1 MIRNLILAPA
11 LAALALA
18 AAAQAQT
25 APAPQGAPAQRS
37 EVSPNGRIAMH
48 VGALVLEDLKQFIP
62 DDTRRGGI
70 YMRMLLLAKQEA
82 IGASCAAYT
91 LDQKRMAATMIRTM
105 RPISE
110 GVSKDVGNA
119 NLARA
124 LRQYHTLL
132 GGELAQYAYDPSGY
146 CGSARQVFDDLGA
159 YPAEQSVL
167 VLKPA

>member
-1 MIRNLILAPA
+1 MLRHRVLAPV

-18 AAAQAQT
+18 TAGQAQT
-25 APAPQGAPAQRS
+25 ASSPPAARS

-48 VGALVLEDLKQFIP
+48 VGALVMEDLRQFIP
-62 DDTRRGGI
+62 DEATRGAI

-91 LDQKRMAATMIRTM
+91 LDQQRMTATMIRTM

-110 GVSKDVGNA
+110 GVSKDVGTA
-119 NLARA
+119 NLGRA

-132 GGELAQYAYDPSGY
+132 GGELAQFAYDPGGY
-146 CGSARQVFDDLGA
+146 CDHAGQVFEELGGF
-159 YPAEQSVL
+159 AEDRSIL
-167 VLKPA
+167 VLKRA